1 MKKKEQE
8 GKGKGI
14 LYSKERQTG
23 LEANAWLY
31 FYQTTRY
38 VGHSS
43 GEDND

>member
-1 MKKKEQE
+1 MKKRNKRERE
-8 GKGKGI
+8 ENE
-14 LYSKERQTG
+14 YSKERQTG
-23 LEANAWLY
+23 LEAKAWLY